1 MRLLLLNYISSGVTE
16 CLWKTFIFV
25 LSLVF
30 IVPFQLY
37 ALVCFCWCYKVYF
50 FFFFLK
56 RFSIVQA
63 HTDLIRTSPGIIR
76 EGGSLTCK
84 GGSVVGGGSVVVVVG
99 GDSHSVDPHSV
110 SRLKGRAEKEG
121 SE

>member
-84 GGSVVGGGSVVVVVG
+84 GGSVVGGGSVVVVG
-99 GDSHSVDPHSV
+99 GTPILLIHTACHV
-110 SRLKGRAEKEG
+110 
-121 SE
+121 